1 MAIHSEAPENLVLSV
16 IIISYNTR
24 EMTLECLRT
33 LYSDLGTLPAEVWIV
48 DNASQDGSVEA
59 IRSAYPQVRLIAN
72 ERNLGFGAAN
82 NQAMREACG
91 KYFLLLN
98 SDAFPKAGA
107 IGKLVEY
114 LDTHPEVGLVGPRL
128 LNGDGSLQI
137 SCFRFPSPGRA
148 WFENLWIAA
157 LLPNH
162 RVFGDYRRWA
172 HDVERQVDS
181 IIGACMLV
189 RREAFAQTGGF
200 DERYFMY
207 QEETDWQKCLREKG
221 WRVAFFPAAVVTH
234 LGGASGAGEPARINR
249 HFFESLDYYEWK
261 HHGLPG
267 LISLRIAMAIGCSMR
282 LILWIMVML
291 AFPKRR
297 ARAYSKSRLHS
308 WLFVRQAT
316 HWRLG

>member
-1 MAIHSEAPENLVLSV
+1 MGAEPWMRFCPLPQHGGRAVENLVLSV

-137 SCFRFPSPGRA
+137 SCFRFPSPGLT
-148 WFENLWIAA
+148 WKNHLWISS
-157 LLPNH
+157 LQ
-162 RVFGDYRRWA
+162 RRLRRNA
-172 HDVERQVDS
+172 GATETPVE
-181 IIGACMLV
+181 G
-189 RREAFAQTGGF
+189 
-200 DERYFMY
+200 
-207 QEETDWQKCLREKG
+207 
-221 WRVAFFPAAVVTH
+221 
-234 LGGASGAGEPARINR
+234 
-249 HFFESLDYYEWK
+249 
-261 HHGLPG
+261 
-267 LISLRIAMAIGCSMR
+267 
-282 LILWIMVML
+282 
-291 AFPKRR
+291 
-297 ARAYSKSRLHS
+297 
-308 WLFVRQAT
+308 
-316 HWRLG
+316 